1 MDYYKMPKKS
11 TVTPSKEV
19 SEPIEDKECEATL
32 DAEEYEEVG
41 VDEEEKEGGDVDQE
55 GNEDEGDEGEGD
67 DDNQDE
73 EEEDDELEEGDDVL
87 QQMARKMVEK
97 KIAFTFNR
105 LFIDFLKD
113 VKGKSKTLSHAIKK
127 NYKCLDKMS
136 AEYIEYW
143 DVQFGSDAAGS
154 DWQSKVNAEVF
165 KGVSLQMVLDNV
177 GSADV
182 AIVSKYMYT
191 LGLLNYVFR
200 ELDDS
205 NASGVDDLFNSILEC
220 IKTMDSNGDMAHI
233 LQNIVDDD
241 VKTVLESMAR
251 LAVVLPSSAEDA
263 SGGAD
268 QASASGSASASSN
281 SASDDFFETSKI
293 GKLAKEISSSIDI
306 NKLNIKDPSDLLNM
320 QKLMSGEGNEGL
332 ASIIQQVGSTITSKI
347 QSGELKQE
355 ELIADAMSL
364 VSKLNSGKK
373 GRKEKGGPA
382 DLAAAL
388 SVMGGM
394 GNMGG
399 AVGDMMKMM
408 SEGIKK
414 KSGKST
420 RDRLREK
427 IAKRKHEAQA
437 QDETQEK

>member
-1 MDYYKMPKKS
+1 MDYNMPKKS
-11 TVTPSKEV
+11 TVSPSKEV
-19 SEPIEDKECEATL
+19 SEPIQDKECDATL
-32 DAEEYEEVG
+32 EAQEEAEVAH
-41 VDEEEKEGGDVDQE
+41 DVVEDNANDGSDIDQE
-55 GNEDEGDEGEGD
+55 GDEEEGDEGEDEGEEEGD
-67 DDNQDE
+67 EEEGD
-73 EEEDDELEEGDDVL
+73 EEEDDGKGEDVL

-127 NYKCLDKMS
+127 HYKCLDKMT

-143 DVQFGSDAAGS
+143 DAQLGHDAAGS
-154 DWQSKVNAEVF
+154 DWQSKVDAEVF

-191 LGLLNYVFR
+191 LGLLNYIFR

-220 IKTMDSNGDMAHI
+220 IRTMDSNGDMSSI
-233 LQNIVDDD
+233 MQNIVDDD
-241 VKTVLESMAR
+241 VKSALENMSK
-251 LAVVLPSSAEDA
+251 LAVVLPSSAD
-263 SGGAD
+263 D
-268 QASASGSASASSN
+268 DTGSSENKQES
-281 SASDDFFETSKI
+281 SDDFFETSKI

-306 NKLNIKDPSDLLNM
+306 SKLNIKDPADLLNM

-355 ELIADAMSL
+355 DLIADAMSL

-373 GRKEKGGPA
+373 GRKGKGGPA

-388 SVMGGM
+388 SAMGGM

-399 AVGDMMKMM
+399 MMGDMMKMM
-408 SEGIKK
+408 SGGIKK
-414 KSGKST
+414 KTSA

-427 IAKRKHEAQA
+427 IAKRKQEAQSA
-437 QDETQEK
+437 TQEK